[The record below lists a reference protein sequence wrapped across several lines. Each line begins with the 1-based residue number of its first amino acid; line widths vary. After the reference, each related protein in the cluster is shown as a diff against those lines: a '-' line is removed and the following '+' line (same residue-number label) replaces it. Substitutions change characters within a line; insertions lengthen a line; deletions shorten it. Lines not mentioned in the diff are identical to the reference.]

1 MLIFDYW
8 IFGKVKDVR
17 DLRCFVFYL
26 KGEYSIVSKERKMM
40 SNGDNGE
47 GCV

>member
-1 MLIFDYW
+1 LPISDYW
-8 IFGKVKDVR
+8 IFGKVKDAR
-17 DLRCFVFYL
+17 DLRCFVL
-26 KGEYSIVSKERKMM
+26 HPKGEYSTVSKERKMM